1 MRKRYGSI
9 GMVAA
14 LATMGAVAGC
24 ASSVN
29 RDIPT
34 ALPAAS
40 QTNTQEAALA
50 EYRIGI
56 LDELRVNV
64 FREPE
69 LSVESVVV
77 DVAGKI
83 NLPLLGE
90 IAVIGKTTEEVGRDL
105 QTRLNARYLRDAR
118 VSVSVTKPTSYAFT
132 VEGEVKQPGTFN
144 IPGRATLLQA
154 IAIGQGVTDRAKLR
168 EVVVF
173 RIIDGQRHAARFDL
187 LEIRAGRAEDPPLV
201 AGDVVVV
208 NYSAGRAFYRD
219 LLQILPAS
227 AGVFV
232 ALANRN

>member
-1 MRKRYGSI
+1 MRKRHGLI
-9 GMVAA
+9 GFTAA
-14 LATMGAVAGC
+14 LAVTGC

-29 RDIPT
+29 RDLPAGIG
-34 ALPAAS
+34 ALPASA
-40 QTNTQEAALA
+40 QTNAQEPALA

-56 LDELRVNV
+56 LDELKVNV

-69 LSVESVVV
+69 LSADAIVV

-90 IAVIGKTTEEVGRDL
+90 IPVIGKTTQDVSRDL
-105 QTRLNARYLRDAR
+105 EGRLNARYLRDAH

-132 VEGEVKQPGTFN
+132 IEGEVKQPGTFN

-173 RIIDGQRHAARFDL
+173 RTIGAQRYAARFDL
-187 LEIRAGRAEDPPLV
+187 LEIRAGRSEDPTLA

-208 NYSAGRAFYRD
+208 NYSAGRALYRD

-232 ALANRN
+232 ALANR

>member
-1 MRKRYGSI
+1 LRKRYGSI
-9 GMVAA
+9 SILAA
-14 LATMGAVAGC
+14 LAVAGC

-29 RDIPT
+29 RDIPAGVA
-34 ALPAAS
+34 ALPAAT
-40 QTNTQEAALA
+40 QTNAQEPALA

-56 LDELRVNV
+56 LDELKVNI

-69 LSVESVVV
+69 LSADGVVV

-90 IAVIGKTTEEVGRDL
+90 VAVIGKTTQDVGRDL
-105 QTRLNARYLRDAR
+105 TARLNARYLRDAR

-132 VEGEVKQPGTFN
+132 IEGEVKQPGTFN

-173 RIIDGQRHAARFDL
+173 RTIGDKRYAARFDL
-187 LEIRAGRAEDPPLV
+187 LEIRAGRADDPALA
-201 AGDVVVV
+201 AGDTVVV
-208 NYSAGRAFYRD
+208 NYSAGRALYRD
-219 LLQILPAS
+219 ILQILPAS

-232 ALANRN
+232 ALANR